1 VKRHAAGKGDFAAM
15 ASAHEVIKSPNK
27 LKSKVKVDGP
37 KAVDQKVLA
46 RAEALITDLAG
57 DYLEWVEGD
66 ISKIQ
71 NACDSLVATPTSKE
85 PLELIYQISH
95 GIKGRGGSFG
105 YQLMTVLGDKLCL
118 YTEKLEHVGVLEI
131 DVIRLHI
138 QGMRLV
144 ISQRIDGD
152 GGKVGAELLKGLS
165 SVTTKSLH

>member
-1 VKRHAAGKGDFAAM
+1 MKKQEAEKEDFAAM
-15 ASAHEVIKSPNK
+15 ASKPEIIKSPNT

-46 RAEALITDLAG
+46 RAEAVIADLAG

-66 ISKIQ
+66 LAKIQ
-71 NACDSLVATPTSKE
+71 KACDSLVANPTGKE

-95 GIKGRGGSFG
+95 GIKGQGGSFG

-118 YTEKLEHVGVLEI
+118 YIEKLEHVSAREI

-138 QGMRLV
+138 DGMRLV

-152 GGKVGAELLKGLS
+152 GGKAGAELLKGLS
-165 SVTTKSLH
+165 RVTTKSLN